1 MSSATVN
8 RTQLLIS
15 ANRLEPDTNEATECP
30 KFVVPYWLQQGRGLT
45 GLCGQDLKNRAIGKG
60 NVRPIIPLNIS
71 TPHY

>member
-30 KFVVPYWLQQGRGLT
+30 KFVVPYMAATRQGI
-45 GLCGQDLKNRAIGKG
+45 NRAMRTGSEK
-60 NVRPIIPLNIS
+60 
-71 TPHY
+71 